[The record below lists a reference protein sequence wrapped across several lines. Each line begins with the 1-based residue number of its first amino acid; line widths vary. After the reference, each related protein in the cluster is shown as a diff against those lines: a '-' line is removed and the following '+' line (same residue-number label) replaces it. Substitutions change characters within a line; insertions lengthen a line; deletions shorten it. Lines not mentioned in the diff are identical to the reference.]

1 MLSIVTEVHEFR
13 IIDDQKIW
21 AGYKNNLLN
30 RWSYELKDAEIWAT
44 DYGIL
49 GNMNKRKYS
58 ANEVT
63 DYFASTAD
71 DIATNQTKPNL
82 KSEETKTSLFG

>member
-1 MLSIVTEVHEFR
+1 M
-13 IIDDQKIW
+13 
-21 AGYKNNLLN
+21 
-30 RWSYELKDAEIWAT
+30 KDAEIWAT
-44 DYGIL
+44 AYGIL

-63 DYFASTAD
+63 DCFAWTAD
-71 DIATNQTKPNL
+71 DIATNQTKPSL